1 MSKKKTDANGFVTF
15 RDCKFFCECV
25 TQYLGR
31 EIDDGTMGLKP
42 NGFYNVYRPKDEIA
56 KKEFIESLN
65 AKPLLDDHHVI
76 GNVDGM
82 ASPDSKRE
90 AGVLTEVRLDGNSL
104 VGRIDVWS
112 PALLEKIKRGKKEL
126 SLAYSCD
133 FVRRKGVFHGERYDF
148 VQSNLMCG
156 NHLALVD
163 KARNGHDCRVAD
175 GTLVRDETI
184 KLENP
189 DMDISK
195 LSADEVVEALKG
207 CSDEVR
213 AACKDFLNTP
223 TEAEKKAAEDKAKAE
238 EEAKKKA
245 DEEAAKK
252 AAEDAKAKKKADEE
266 AKADAEK
273 KAEKEK
279 ADACKDAVAE
289 YKETEKL
296 AADCKPLF
304 GEISMDSI
312 STRADLVKH
321 ICDMKIDTMH
331 SRAIS
336 VQNIIKDS
344 KPEVAI
350 AALRGALASAGAEVK
365 RTVVKDAKAS
375 DGKVSFAA
383 YMASN
388 K

>member
-25 TQYLGR
+25 TQYLGK
-31 EIDDGTMGLKP
+31 EIDDGTMGLRP
-42 NGFYNVYRPKDEIA
+42 NGIYNVYRPKDEIA

-76 GNVDGM
+76 GNVNGM

-112 PALLEKIKRGKKEL
+112 PALLEKIRRGKKEL

-148 VQSNLMCG
+148 VQSNLRCG

-163 KARNGHDCRVAD
+163 EARNGHDCRVAD

-184 KLENP
+184 KLEKP

-213 AACKDFLNTP
+213 AACKD
-223 TEAEKKAAEDKAKAE
+223 AI
-238 EEAKKKA
+238 
-245 DEEAAKK
+245 
-252 AAEDAKAKKKADEE
+252 
-266 AKADAEK
+266 
-273 KAEKEK
+273 
-279 ADACKDAVAE
+279 AE

-365 RTVVKDAKAS
+365 RAVVKDAKAS